1 MNKTQETLTKMVF
14 QYIKET
20 YPEDKVLN
28 YLMKGLDELSEE
40 NKEPEK
46 PTRPS
51 YATPLSETLIEEKD
65 RIKQIMDKVM
75 DAHYKPGKFLYGDL
89 NGGTIKKTEIPEPEP
104 LVEEQPNEVVTTD
117 NEE

>member
-1 MNKTQETLTKMVF
+1 MNKTQETLTKMIF

-20 YPEDKVLN
+20 YSEDKVLN
-28 YLMKGLDELSEE
+28 YLMKGFDELSED

-51 YATPLSETLIEEKD
+51 YVTPLSETLLEEKD

-75 DAHYKPGKFLYGDL
+75 DPHYKPTDYVDRFGYKPKIEGKEITIEPDL
-89 NGGTIKKTEIPEPEP
+89 
-104 LVEEQPNEVVTTD
+104 EEQPNDVVKSD
-117 NEE
+117 DEE